1 MAGRAKI
8 VIPSLA
14 VVALAGGGAYW
25 FLRSGEEPA
34 PPPAPAAA
42 ETPAPIPPPIT
53 SEEAAEPEP
62 APAAPAPLPVPTLAP
77 TPERAPAPS
86 PPVNLPVL
94 DDSDAFVR
102 ERLPAGLPD
111 AWRQWLARDDLIRWA
126 AVLLENASRGEL
138 PKRAAGPLAPAAK
151 FATVQE
157 GERAFMAA
165 VSFARYDPVVG
176 ALDMLPPER
185 AAALFKLLDPL
196 LSEAIGELGAY
207 RPPVALLD
215 RAITL
220 VLRTPVLTE
229 RPVLVRHRGHY
240 RYADERLEALTPLQ
254 KLLLRAG
261 PANLAKAQSYARGL
275 RAAL

>member
-1 MAGRAKI
+1 MVGRAKI

-14 VVALAGGGAYW
+14 VVALAGGGVYW
-25 FLRSGEEPA
+25 FLRSGEEPE
-34 PPPAPAAA
+34 PPPAPAAV
-42 ETPAPIPPPIT
+42 EPSAPIPPPVT

-62 APAAPAPLPVPTLAP
+62 APAPAPLPAPTLVPTP
-77 TPERAPAPS
+77 KRAPEPA

-102 ERLPAGLPD
+102 ERLPAGLPN
-111 AWRQWLARDDLIRWA
+111 AWRQWLARDELIRWA

-138 PKRAAGPLAPAAK
+138 PKRAAGPLVPAAK

-165 VSFARYDPVVG
+165 ASFARYDPVVG
-176 ALDMLPPER
+176 ALDALPPER

-240 RYADERLEALTPLQ
+240 RYADERLEALAPLQ

-261 PANLAKAQSYARGL
+261 PANLAKAQSYAREL
-275 RAAL
+275 RDAL